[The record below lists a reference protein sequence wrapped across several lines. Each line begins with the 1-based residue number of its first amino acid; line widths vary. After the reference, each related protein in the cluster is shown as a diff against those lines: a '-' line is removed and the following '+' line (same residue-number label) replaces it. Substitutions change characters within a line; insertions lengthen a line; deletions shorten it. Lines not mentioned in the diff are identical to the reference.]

1 MAARF
6 AEPVPGNGITKFCH
20 NGNCRAEHPALRS
33 PTMSTPA
40 LQLHPH
46 NHVHHS
52 HEHHDHHHDHTRGAS
67 QKTLLIVLALTFSYM
82 LAEAVGGY
90 LANSLA
96 LLSDAGHMFT
106 DVAALALALL
116 ALRFAS
122 RPATQNKTYGFY
134 RLEILAALVNGVA
147 LIVLSVLICIEA
159 YQRLR
164 QPEDVQGATLIWISA
179 GGLAVNIVSAWLLSR
194 SHKHDNL
201 NMRGAYLHVMG
212 DLLGSVA
219 AIAAGVLIVWKGWRW
234 ADPLFSVV
242 ISLLIVWNSWRIVAE
257 SVNVLLEGV
266 PSHIQPAAVE
276 QAIKAISGVREVHDL
291 HIWTITSDRHVL
303 TAHVVVTNADQ
314 SCRVLR
320 EVRALL
326 AERFHLSH
334 STIQIEDPTFS
345 TVVNFKKKDS

>member
-1 MAARF
+1 
-6 AEPVPGNGITKFCH
+6 
-20 NGNCRAEHPALRS
+20 
-33 PTMSTPA
+33 MSSSA
-40 LQLHPH
+40 LQ
-46 NHVHHS
+46 NHVHDHAHDHPHS
-52 HEHHDHHHDHTRGAS
+52 HSGPGQHDHTRGAS
-67 QKTLLIVLALTFSYM
+67 QQTLLIVLALTFGYM
-82 LAEAVGGY
+82 IAEAVGGY
-90 LANSLA
+90 WSNSLA

-122 RPATQNKTYGFY
+122 RPATQSKTYGFY

-147 LIVLSVLICIEA
+147 LIVLSILICFEA

-164 QPEDVQGATLIWISA
+164 QPEEIQGVTLIGISTGGLVVNLISA
-179 GGLAVNIVSAWLLSR
+179 WMLSR

-201 NMRGAYLHVMG
+201 NMRGAYLHVLG

-242 ISLLIVWNSWRIVAE
+242 ISLLIVWNSWRIVADA
-257 SVNVLLEGV
+257 VNVLLEGV
-266 PSHIQPAAVE
+266 PSHIKPAAVE
-276 QAIKAISGVREVHDL
+276 QAIKAINGVRGVHDL
-291 HIWTITSDRHVL
+291 HIWTITSNRHVL
-303 TAHVVVTNADQ
+303 SAHVVVTSADQ

-326 AERFHLSH
+326 AEQFHLSH

-345 TVVNFKKKDS
+345 TVVNFKKPLRNGEQ

>member
-1 MAARF
+1 
-6 AEPVPGNGITKFCH
+6 
-20 NGNCRAEHPALRS
+20 
-33 PTMSTPA
+33 MSTPA

-46 NHVHHS
+46 DHAHHS
-52 HEHHDHHHDHTRGAS
+52 HEHHHDHARGAS
-67 QKTLLIVLALTFSYM
+67 QRTLLIVLALTFCYM
-82 LAEAVGGY
+82 LAEAIGGY

-122 RPATQNKTYGFY
+122 RPATAKKSYGFY

-147 LIVLSVLICIEA
+147 LIALSVLICVEA
-159 YQRLR
+159 YQRFR
-164 QPEDVQGATLIWISA
+164 QPEEVQGWTLVWIAT
-179 GGLAVNIVSAWLLSR
+179 GGLAVNIVSAWLLAH
-194 SHKHDNL
+194 SHNHDNL

-219 AIAAGVLIVWKGWRW
+219 AIAAGVLIVWKGWHW

-266 PSHIQPAAVE
+266 PSHINPSTVE

-320 EVRALL
+320 EVRSLL
-326 AERFHLSH
+326 LERFHLSH

-345 TVVNFKKKDS
+345 TVVNFKKKERCGTGSGSDPVDR